1 MFRWRDLILVSGFRG
16 RRCTSEH
23 RLCHSCLAVRC
34 RREMVA
40 GEFPGLLELLVCVLY
55 GLTTPI
61 QRVTLEVILGV

>member
-1 MFRWRDLILVSGFRG
+1 
-16 RRCTSEH
+16 
-23 RLCHSCLAVRC
+23 
-34 RREMVA
+34 MVA